1 MTEAPTRSLRVLVVE
16 DEFLIAA
23 EMAAI
28 LEEAGHHVVGPAG
41 SVSAGQ
47 ALLAKTGDLDA
58 AVIDANLRGETSAP
72 LAAIMRERKIPF
84 CVCTG
89 YRVSDLKSLFGDV
102 MTLHK
107 PIDPPGLLRAVA
119 ALASK

>member
-16 DEFLIAA
+16 DEYLIAA

-28 LEEAGHHVVGPAG
+28 LEEAGHVVVGPAG
-41 SVSAGQ
+41 SVSAAQ
-47 ALLAKTGDLDA
+47 ALLARSGDLDA

-72 LAAIMRERKIPF
+72 LAATMRERKIPF

-89 YRVSDLKSLFGDV
+89 YRMSDLKSLFGDV

-107 PIDPPGLLRAVA
+107 PIDPPALLRAVA